1 MSSLQFSTRT
11 ALSKRV
17 SLISK
22 YLGVGLALAS
32 MASVLMPMAHAATT
46 TTSNGQAILMLS
58 PDTGNFAVGDKVTM
72 QVLLDTKGL
81 EVSQVDFKLQYD
93 PSYLEVQDSDLTKSG
108 LQIKDGDLFEVL
120 LSSSPVN
127 STTGMIQYSKLALS
141 ESKYYK
147 TTGTPGKLATIDFK
161 ALKAGSTK
169 LTFQTADGISTK
181 IYRATDDSQVLGE
194 VTNADIT
201 IGAGSGQSS
210 MATSSPS
217 ASASPSA
224 TPSVSATPTT
234 SALANKLSLALALNK
249 NSLQADGADK
259 ATLQATVKDKDGKA
273 VPNSKVVFG
282 LTGNAV
288 LGALSAM
295 TNASGVASTTITAG
309 TQAGNVSVSANLDT
323 DPTVSSAVQ
332 VTLVAKPAAT
342 PTLTA
347 KPVTSPVATPSAAP
361 QVIPAP
367 DHLNQVGP
375 ADTLAMSLILSMALA
390 SLVLMAPRLVKV
402 IVKK

>member
-17 SLISK
+17 GLISK

-32 MASVLMPMAHAATT
+32 MASVLVPMAQAATAT
-46 TTSNGQAILMLS
+46 TDGQAMLMLS
-58 PDTGNFAVGDKVTM
+58 PDTGSFAVGDKVTM

-127 STTGMIQYSKLALS
+127 ATTGMIQYSKLALS

-161 ALKAGSTK
+161 ALKAGTTK

-201 IGAGSGQSS
+201 IGAGSGQSAA
-210 MATSSPS
+210 ATT
-217 ASASPSA
+217 SPSA
-224 TPSVSATPTT
+224 TPTVSATPITT
-234 SALANKLSLALALNK
+234 AVDKLSLALALNK
-249 NSLQADGADK
+249 NSLQADGTDK

-273 VPNSKVVFG
+273 VANSKVVFG

-309 TQAGNVSVSANLDT
+309 TQAGNVSVSANLDA
-323 DPTVSSAVQ
+323 DPIVSSAVQ
-332 VTLVAKPAAT
+332 VTLVAKPVAT
-342 PTLTA
+342 STATA
-347 KPVTSPVATPSAAP
+347 KPATSPTATPSSAP

-375 ADTLAMSLILSMALA
+375 ADTLAMSLLLSMALA
-390 SLVLMAPRLVKV
+390 SLALMAPRLVKV
-402 IVKK
+402 MVKK

>member
-32 MASVLMPMAHAATT
+32 MASVLAPMAQAATPSAT
-46 TTSNGQAILMLS
+46 TDGQAMLMLS

-93 PSYLEVQDSDLTKSG
+93 PTYLEVQDSDLTKSG

-127 STTGMIQYSKLALS
+127 TTTGMIQYSKLALS

-147 TTGTPGKLATIDFK
+147 TTGAPGKLATIDFK
-161 ALKAGSTK
+161 ALKSGSTK
-169 LTFQTADGISTK
+169 LTFQTTDGISTK

-201 IGAGSGQSS
+201 IGAGSSQS
-210 MATSSPS
+210 ATSSPN

-224 TPSVSATPTT
+224 TPSVSSSPTAT
-234 SALANKLSLALALNK
+234 AAVNKLSLALALNK
-249 NSLQADGADK
+249 NSLQADGTDK

-342 PTLTA
+342 PTPTA
-347 KPVTSPVATPSAAP
+347 KPVVTPSSTPSIVP

-390 SLVLMAPRLVKV
+390 SLALMAPRLVKV